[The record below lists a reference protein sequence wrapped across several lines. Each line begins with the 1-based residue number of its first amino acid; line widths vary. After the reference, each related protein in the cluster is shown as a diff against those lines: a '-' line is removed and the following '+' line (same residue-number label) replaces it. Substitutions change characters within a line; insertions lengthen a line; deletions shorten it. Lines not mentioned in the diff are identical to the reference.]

1 MMKKR
6 ILIIDDEPELAQL
19 ISIFLGTAGFEV
31 LSTYDGRQALEML
44 EQLPPDLVIC
54 DMIMPVMDG
63 VATIQAIRANP
74 RMRSIPIIML
84 SARGQVRDIE
94 RALSAGANDY
104 ITKPFH
110 STEIVAT
117 VKKNLKEQPSNALMP
132 VHEH

>member
-1 MMKKR
+1 MKKR

-44 EQLPPDLVIC
+44 ERLPPDLVIC

-104 ITKPFH
+104 VIKPFRG
-110 STEIVAT
+110 TEIVAT
-117 VKKNLKEQPSNALMP
+117 VKKNLTEQPSNVP
-132 VHEH
+132 TNEYR